1 MLNLVGKDE
10 LKMELQLKQSLVVWS
25 VAKCKMNTGLLV
37 FLQCMF
43 ENERTRISIVVGKPN
58 DVVVGKPNDVW
69 KKGKREKRDENKTR

>member
-1 MLNLVGKDE
+1 
-10 LKMELQLKQSLVVWS
+10 MELQLKQSLVVLS

>member
-1 MLNLVGKDE
+1 
-10 LKMELQLKQSLVVWS
+10 
-25 VAKCKMNTGLLV
+25 MNTGLLV